1 VEEESLK
8 MKLTTEN
15 TEFTESKRKYATSEL
30 PNLNFLDPLSVLSVS
45 SVVNPSILNHQ

>member
-30 PNLNFLDPLSVLSVS
+30 PNLNVLNPLSVLSVS

>member
-15 TEFTESKRKYATSEL
+15 TENTESKRKYATSEL
-30 PNLNFLDPLSVLSVS
+30 PNLNFLDPLSVLSVALW
-45 SVVNPSILNHQ
+45 SILPY

>member
-30 PNLNFLDPLSVLSVS
+30 PNLNFLNPLSVPSES
-45 SVVNPSILNHQ
+45 SEVNASILNHQ

>member
-15 TEFTESKRKYATSEL
+15 TEFTESKRNYATSEL
-30 PNLNFLDPLSVLSVS
+30 PNLNFLNPLSELGV
-45 SVVNPSILNHQ
+45 